1 MTDKAILVKV
11 KSNNYFKFHYD
22 HGILESGKN
31 KWNFYGS
38 LNGTKTLENLNIR
51 FGAHLI
57 NDRYQSDNR
66 LKIEP
71 GSANNYQLTWYNR
84 SVAERGKWRYGML
97 GAFKLNNQ
105 CLIKNN
111 VFVGYQ
117 FDRKTSAFVR
127 CENNGYR
134 KNPEDLTSWM
144 NIFDSIYFD
153 LISSYRDP
161 LKYGIEVKNI

>member
-1 MTDKAILVKV
+1 M
-11 KSNNYFKFHYD
+11 
-22 HGILESGKN
+22 
-31 KWNFYGS
+31 
-38 LNGTKTLENLNIR
+38 NIR
-51 FGAHLI
+51 LGAHLI

-71 GSANNYQLTWYNR
+71 GPTNNYQLTWYNR
-84 SVAERGKWRYGML
+84 SVAERGKWRFGML
-97 GAFKLNNQ
+97 GAFMLNNQ
-105 CLIKNN
+105 CLMKNN

-134 KNPEDLTSWM
+134 KKPEDLASWRD
-144 NIFDSIYFD
+144 IFDSVYFD

-161 LKYGIEVKNI
+161 LKYGIEV